1 MAQSCIADTFHV
13 DPTNKA
19 AVQDAIGGQSLLSI
33 YGVYE
38 KLKGKSSSTS
48 SPAGSAPKSSQPG
61 ASSAGAAGAAST
73 PEAEAF
79 KSQGNAAMQRK
90 DYPLAIDLYSKA
102 ISLAPLNPIYLSNR
116 AAAYSAS
123 HKHAEAQSDAELAV
137 ATDPKYTKAW
147 SRLGLARFVLGDA
160 RGSMEAYEKGI
171 ESEGNGGSEAMK
183 KGYKTAKEK
192 LEEEEKEKGGD
203 DIEDVGSARGAG
215 GSGTAGGMPDLS
227 ALAGMFGGGGGGGS
241 GGGPDLSSIM
251 SNPMF
256 ASMAQNLMS
265 NPETMN
271 NLMQNPQLRQ
281 MAEKFG
287 VGGGGGGAGGAGSGG
302 GEGRGGGGGGGG
314 MPDISALMQDPNIAE
329 M

>member
-1 MAQSCIADTFHV
+1 M
-13 DPTNKA
+13 
-19 AVQDAIGGQSLLSI
+19 QDAIGGQSLLSI

-38 KLKGKSSSTS
+38 KLKGKSSTASSSTS
-48 SPAGSAPKSSQPG
+48 VSAGTAPKPAQPG
-61 ASSAGAAGAAST
+61 ATPAGAAST

-79 KSQGNAAMQRK
+79 KSQGNSAMQRK

-102 ISLAPLNPIYLSNR
+102 IALAPLNPIYLSNR

-123 HKHAEAQSDAELAV
+123 HKHAEAQTDAELAV

-160 RGSMEAYEKGI
+160 KGSMEAYEKGI
-171 ESEGNGGSEAMK
+171 EYEGNGGSEAMK
-183 KGYKTAKEK
+183 KGYKTAKERV
-192 LEEEEKEKGGD
+192 EEEKENGD
-203 DIEDVGSARGAG
+203 EEIDDVGSARGG
-215 GSGTAGGMPDLS
+215 GGGGGAGGMPDLS
-227 ALAGMFGGGGGGGS
+227 ALAGMFGGGGGGGG

-251 SNPMF
+251 NNPMF

-265 NPETMN
+265 NPDTMN

-287 VGGGGGGAGGAGSGG
+287 IGGGGGAGGAGAGAGAGG

-314 MPDISALMQDPNIAE
+314 GMPDFSALMQDPNIAE